1 MRAAVLLSGSG
12 YLDGSEIH
20 ESTLSLLYLD
30 KNNVKTTG
38 VTIFDNQFHVIDHHE
53 MKPITEQNRKLQEE
67 SARITR
73 SPILDITRTNSD
85 QFDMLIVPGG
95 FGVAKNLTSYAF
107 QGKGYSVN
115 DDVKKFILDFHKS
128 KKPMVFM
135 CISPII
141 PAKLFKNVQ
150 LTVGNDQEVKEVLE
164 LQGAQIRDCAP
175 EDIIVDEENLIVSTP
190 AYMQSTTISKISV
203 GIEKAVEAA
212 IELTKIKTPNV
223 VL

>member
-1 MRAAVLLSGSG
+1 
-12 YLDGSEIH
+12 
-20 ESTLSLLYLD
+20 
-30 KNNVKTTG
+30 
-38 VTIFDNQFHVIDHHE
+38 
-53 MKPITEQNRKLQEE
+53 
-67 SARITR
+67 
-73 SPILDITRTNSD
+73 
-85 QFDMLIVPGG
+85 MLIVPGG

-212 IELTKIKTPNV
+212 IELTKIKNAKRCIV
-223 VL
+223 NSFHIDSVADIKSKFMRMNYKISIIAYKSYME